1 MIIREDVMNAIVRL
15 FVLVILLA
23 GGVSAVAQPDASG
36 RFGEAIRMY
45 NSANFDKAINILK
58 DLAADASLA
67 NKEKKDVLIALGR
80 AYVAKEDKEN
90 AFKVMT
96 DLLAL
101 EPPLIAPDPETEIPD
116 LMRIYYEARKAK
128 KGDATIDTVGPGI
141 QTIAIL
147 DFANRSIDDKVKYDP
162 MEKGLAELMISHLRG
177 AIKLKLVERER
188 IQWLLDEI
196 EMTKDPSKFDDRTA
210 VRVGRLLG
218 VHAVMFGSII
228 KIKNKMELLAR
239 LVKVETGEIIA
250 TERAGGD
257 AGDLL
262 EIAETLSSK
271 IARTINVDIRTKE
284 EAGAKETKS
293 LDAMLQYSEGLVELE
308 KRNYKGAYDKFIKA
322 LEFDPGYVKA
332 KHKADSIKPLV
343 G

>member
-1 MIIREDVMNAIVRL
+1 MHLIVKLCAVIVLCGTGVNA
-15 FVLVILLA
+15 A
-23 GGVSAVAQPDASG
+23 AMQEGSA
-36 RFGEAIRMY
+36 RFAEAIQLY
-45 NSANFDKAINILK
+45 NSANFDKAITILK
-58 DLAADASLA
+58 NLAADTNLP
-67 NKEKKDVLIALGR
+67 NKQKKDVLIALGR

-90 AFKVMT
+90 AFEVMT
-96 DLLAL
+96 RLLAL

-147 DFANRSIDDKVKYDP
+147 DFANRSIDDKAQYDAL
-162 MEKGLAELMISHLRG
+162 EKGLAELMISHLRG

-196 EMTKDPSKFDDRTA
+196 EMTKDPSKFDERTA

-228 KIKNKMELLAR
+228 KIRSKIELLCR

-262 EIAETLSSK
+262 EVAETLSSK
-271 IARTINVDIRTKE
+271 IARTINVDIQTKE

-308 KRNYKGAYDKFIKA
+308 KRNYKGAFDKFMKA
-322 LEFDPGYVKA
+322 LEYDPAYMKA
-332 KHKADSIKPLV
+332 KHKAESIKPLV

>member
-1 MIIREDVMNAIVRL
+1 MNALLKLLTIVA
-15 FVLVILLA
+15 LLA
-23 GGVSAVAQPDASG
+23 GTINVQAQPGYSDRFADALQLYTSG
-36 RFGEAIRMY
+36 
-45 NSANFDKAINILK
+45 NFDKAIRALK
-58 DLAADASLA
+58 AIASDASLS

-128 KGDATIDTVGPGI
+128 KGDATIDTVDPGI

-147 DFANRSIDDKVKYDP
+147 DFANRSIDDKAKYDP

-196 EMTKDPSKFDDRTA
+196 AMTKDPSKFDERTA

-228 KIKNKMELLAR
+228 KIKSKMELLAR
-239 LVKVETGEIIA
+239 LVKVETGEILA

-257 AGDLL
+257 ASDLL
-262 EIAETLSSK
+262 EIAEALSGK
-271 IARTINVDIRTKE
+271 IARTINVDLQTTT
-284 EAGAKETKS
+284 ATGTKETKS

-308 KRNYKGAYDKFIKA
+308 KRNYKEAYDKFMKA
-322 LEFDPGYVKA
+322 LEFDPGYSKA
-332 KHKADSIKPLV
+332 KHKAESIKPLA